1 MGKGDQQRYIKITK
15 IEIIFVDAWR
25 HLVTTSFYLHFPYL
39 FKLIELMTMDMAL
52 YTECRYTECRYAE
65 RRGEGQGRDR
75 RGLKLFHEQKKKK
88 RH

>member
-15 IEIIFVDAWR
+15 IEKIFADAWQ
-25 HLVTTSFYLHFPYL
+25 HLVTTTFHLRLPYF

-52 YTECRYTECRYAE
+52 YTECRYTECHYAE
-65 RRGEGQGRDR
+65 CRGEGQGRDR
-75 RGLKLFHEQKKKK
+75 RELKLFHEQKKKK